1 MFPLR
6 IFLVFAAML
15 SGLLTLHAQQS
26 ADIRNAAHDS
36 VRVRICLTLAAQ
48 FTNNNLDS
56 TFFYCNEATKYAE
69 RMNSKKGVADS
80 QYERAYAVF
89 YSGKPDSA
97 LKMYTNLLK
106 DYRSLGDS
114 SKVAS
119 CYNKMGFIHREKGD
133 PVAAL
138 LHYNQALRSNK
149 NEADKSEAGNSYLN
163 IGVIYHD
170 QDNLTDA
177 LKYELLGLSMY
188 EASGDNKRTANAL
201 ARIGNVYLDMKQDSS
216 ALLYYQRSL
225 ALSQQTNNNRLVA
238 ICLNNMAMI
247 YSDRGDLERA
257 AAMYQQ
263 ALKIREEIGDRN
275 GVAILLNNIGEVYG
289 QRKMI
294 DSALHYVNRSLEI
307 STELQFKDMMA
318 TNYLSLASIYYAKG
332 DYKTAY
338 EYYSKY
344 HATYE
349 QLNGEES
356 RKRIDELN
364 ASLENERKQRK
375 IDQLSSES
383 AIREAALEQERTKG
397 WLLAIGFVA
406 VLIVAIVIWRNM
418 RRTRKVNV
426 LLEEQKTEIA
436 GQKKIV
442 EEQHRDIVD
451 SINYA
456 LRIQHAVMPSK
467 EYLKELF
474 PESFLIYKP
483 RDIVSGDFW
492 WVTRKNNLKIIAV
505 ADCTGHGV
513 PGAFMSLIGTSLLNE
528 IVNEKGVTQPDAILN
543 LLTEK
548 VVRALRQNE
557 DRDSMSDGMDI
568 ALAVID
574 EDLDVMHFAGANNS
588 IYFSTTD
595 RQIHELKGDR
605 QPIGYYLDRHKQF
618 TLQSVPL
625 ADITNIWM
633 CTDGYAD
640 QFCGIPG
647 AYYSKK
653 YKYSRLKTKLSAVQQ
668 TSATQQRD
676 ELVREFETWK
686 GNMFQVDDVLIAG
699 IRLY

>member
-1 MFPLR
+1 
-6 IFLVFAAML
+6 
-15 SGLLTLHAQQS
+15 
-26 ADIRNAAHDS
+26 
-36 VRVRICLTLAAQ
+36 
-48 FTNNNLDS
+48 
-56 TFFYCNEATKYAE
+56 
-69 RMNSKKGVADS
+69 
-80 QYERAYAVF
+80 
-89 YSGKPDSA
+89 
-97 LKMYTNLLK
+97 
-106 DYRSLGDS
+106 
-114 SKVAS
+114 
-119 CYNKMGFIHREKGD
+119 
-133 PVAAL
+133 
-138 LHYNQALRSNK
+138 
-149 NEADKSEAGNSYLN
+149 
-163 IGVIYHD
+163 
-170 QDNLTDA
+170 
-177 LKYELLGLSMY
+177 
-188 EASGDNKRTANAL
+188 
-201 ARIGNVYLDMKQDSS
+201 
-216 ALLYYQRSL
+216 
-225 ALSQQTNNNRLVA
+225 
-238 ICLNNMAMI
+238 MAMI
-247 YSDRGDLERA
+247 YSERGDLERA

-294 DSALHYVNRSLEI
+294 DSALYYVNRSLEI

-318 TNYLSLASIYYAKG
+318 TNYLSLAGIYSVEG

-338 EYYSKY
+338 EYYGKY

-349 QLNGEES
+349 ELNGEES

-383 AIREAALEQERTKG
+383 AIREAALQQERTKG
-397 WLLAIGFVA
+397 WLLAIGLVA
-406 VLIVAIVIWRNM
+406 VLIVAVVIWRNM
-418 RRTRKVNV
+418 RRTSKVNV

-456 LRIQHAVMPSK
+456 LRIQHAVMPSR

-492 WVTRKNNLKIIAV
+492 WVTQKNNLKIIAV

-528 IVNEKGVTQPDAILN
+528 IVNEKGVTQPDAVLN

-557 DRDSMSDGMDI
+557 DRDSTSDGMDI
-568 ALAVID
+568 ALVVID
-574 EDLDVMHFAGANNS
+574 EDREVMHFAGANNS
-588 IYFSTTD
+588 IYYSTTD
-595 RQIHELKGDR
+595 RQIYELKGDR

-633 CTDGYAD
+633 CTDGFAD

-647 AYYSKK
+647 VNYSKK
-653 YKYSRLKTKLSAVQQ
+653 YKYSRLKMKLSAIQQ

-676 ELVREFETWK
+676 ELIKEFETWK

-699 IRLY
+699 IRFY

>member
-6 IFLVFAAML
+6 IFPAFIAML
-15 SGLLTLHAQQS
+15 SSFCAVNAQHAS
-26 ADIRNAAHDS
+26 DIRSASHDS
-36 VRVRICLTLAAQ
+36 VRLRICLTLAAQ

-56 TFFYCNEATKYAE
+56 TFYYCNEATKYAE
-69 RMNSKKGVADS
+69 RMNSKKGIADS
-80 QYERAYAVF
+80 QFERAYAVY

-97 LKMYTNLLK
+97 LKMYTKLLT
-106 DYRSLGDS
+106 DYRSLSDS

-119 CYNKMGFIHREKGD
+119 CYNKMGFILREKGD
-133 PVAAL
+133 ALAAL
-138 LHYNQALRSNK
+138 QYYNQSLRSNK

-188 EASGDNKRTANAL
+188 ESAGDSKRTANAL
-201 ARIGNVYLDMKQDSS
+201 ARIGNVYLDMRQDSS
-216 ALLYYQRSL
+216 ALIYYQRSL

-247 YSDRGDLERA
+247 YSDRGDLPRA
-257 AAMYQQ
+257 AGMYQQ
-263 ALKIREEIGDRN
+263 ALQIREQIGDRN
-275 GVAILLNNIGEVYG
+275 GVAILLNNIGEIYG

-294 DSALHYVNRSLEI
+294 DSALYYVNRSLEI
-307 STELQFKDMMA
+307 STELQFKDMIA
-318 TNYLSLASIYYAKG
+318 TNYLSLAGIYSVDG

-338 EYYSKY
+338 EYYGKY

-364 ASLENERKQRK
+364 ASLENERNQRK

-383 AIREAALEQERTKG
+383 AIREAALQQERAKG
-397 WLLAIGFVA
+397 WLFAIGFVA

-418 RRTRKVNV
+418 HRTRKVNV

-436 GQKKIV
+436 EKKKIV

-456 LRIQHAVMPSK
+456 LRIQHAVMPSRD
-467 EYLKELF
+467 YLKKLF
-474 PESFLIYKP
+474 PDSFLVYKP

-492 WVTRKNNLKIIAV
+492 WIAQRNNLKVLVV

-528 IVNEKGVTQPDAILN
+528 IVNEKGVTQADEILN
-543 LLTEK
+543 LLSEK
-548 VVRALRQNE
+548 VVKALHQNE
-557 DRDSMSDGMDI
+557 ERESTSDGMDL

-574 EDLDVMHFAGANNS
+574 EENELLHFAGANNS
-588 IYFSTTD
+588 LYYSKTD
-595 RQIHELKGDR
+595 KTILELKGDR
-605 QPIGYYLDRHKQF
+605 QPIGYYMNHHKRFSKQ
-618 TLQSVPL
+618 TLSLTEV
-625 ADITNIWM
+625 TNIWL
-633 CTDGYAD
+633 CTDGYVD
-640 QFCGIPG
+640 QFCGMQGPL
-647 AYYSKK
+647 YSKK
-653 YKYSRLKTKLSAVQQ
+653 YKYSRLKTLLSDIQHVPGV
-668 TSATQQRD
+668 QQRD
-676 ELVREFETWK
+676 RLVKEFEKWK
-686 GNMFQVDDVLIAG
+686 GDMFQVDDVLIAG
-699 IRLY
+699 IRFY

>member
-6 IFLVFAAML
+6 IFLVFATML
-15 SGLLTLHAQQS
+15 SGLFALHAQPS
-26 ADIRNAAHDS
+26 ADIRIAPHDS
-36 VRVRICLTLAAQ
+36 VRVRICISLAAQ
-48 FTNNNLDS
+48 FANNNLDS
-56 TFFYCNEATKYAE
+56 SLYYCDQATKYAE
-69 RMNSKKGVADS
+69 RSGNKKGVADS

-119 CYNKMGFIHREKGD
+119 CYNKMGFIYREKGD

-138 LHYNQALRSNK
+138 QHYNQSLRSNK

-170 QDNLTDA
+170 QDNFKDA

-188 EASGDNKRTANAL
+188 ESAGDNKRTANAL

-247 YSDRGDLERA
+247 YSERGDLERA
-257 AAMYQQ
+257 AAMYHQ

-275 GVAILLNNIGEVYG
+275 GVAVLLNNIGEVYG

-294 DSALHYVNRSLEI
+294 DSALYYVNRSLEI
-307 STELQFKDMMA
+307 ATELQFKDMMA
-318 TNYLSLASIYYAKG
+318 TNYLSLAGIYSVDG
-332 DYKTAY
+332 DYKSAY
-338 EYYSKY
+338 EYYGKY
-344 HATYE
+344 HSTYE
-349 QLNGEES
+349 KLNGEES

-364 ASLENERKQRK
+364 ASLENERNQRK

-383 AIREAALEQERTKG
+383 AIREAALQQERTKG

-406 VLIVAIVIWRNM
+406 ALIVAVVIWRNM
-418 RRTRKVNV
+418 HRTRKVNV

-456 LRIQHAVMPSK
+456 LRIQHAVLPSR

-492 WVTRKNNLKIIAV
+492 WVTRKNKLKIIAV

-528 IVNEKGVTQPDAILN
+528 IINEKGVIEPDEILN

-548 VVRALRQNE
+548 VVKSLRQNE
-557 DRDSMSDGMDI
+557 DRDSTSDGMDI
-568 ALAVID
+568 AIAVVD
-574 EDLDVMHFAGANNS
+574 EENELLHFSGANNS
-588 IYFSTTD
+588 LFYTTTSKELL
-595 RQIHELKGDR
+595 ELKGDR
-605 QPIGYYLDRHKQF
+605 QPIGYYMDRHKRF
-618 TLQSVPL
+618 TKHSISL
-625 ADITNIWM
+625 ADVTNIWL
-633 CTDGYAD
+633 CTDGYTD

-647 AYYSKK
+647 SNYSKK
-653 YKYSRLKTKLSAVQQ
+653 YKHSRLKAKLTSIQQ
-668 TSATQQRD
+668 SSSTQQRD
-676 ELVREFETWK
+676 ELVKEFETWK

-699 IRLY
+699 ILFY

>member
-1 MFPLR
+1 MSSRR
-6 IFLVFAAML
+6 IFLTSFIWFFSL
-15 SGLLTLHAQQS
+15 CRIHAQS
-26 ADIRNAAHDS
+26 ASDIKSASHDS
-36 VRVRICLTLAAQ
+36 VRLRICISLAAQ

-56 TFFYCNEATKYAE
+56 TFFYCDEATKYAK
-69 RMNSKKGVADS
+69 RMNSKKGVADA
-80 QYERAYAVF
+80 QFERAYAVY
-89 YSGKPDSA
+89 YSGKSDSA
-97 LKMYTNLLK
+97 LKMYTDLLT

-133 PVAAL
+133 PLAAL
-138 LHYNQALRSNK
+138 QHYNQSLRSNK

-170 QDNLTDA
+170 QDNFKDA

-188 EASGDNKRTANAL
+188 ESSGDNKRTANAL

-257 AAMYQQ
+257 AAMYHQ

-275 GVAILLNNIGEVYG
+275 GVAILLNNIGEIYG

-294 DSALHYVNRSLEI
+294 DSALYYVNRSLEI

-318 TNYLSLASIYYAKG
+318 TNYLSLAGIYSVDG

-338 EYYSKY
+338 EYYGKY

-364 ASLENERKQRK
+364 ASLENERNQRK

-383 AIREAALEQERTKG
+383 AIREAALQQERAKG
-397 WLLAIGFVA
+397 WLFAIGFVA

-456 LRIQHAVMPSK
+456 LRIQHAVMPSR

-492 WVTRKNNLKIIAV
+492 WVTSKNNQKIFAV

-528 IVNEKGVTQPDAILN
+528 IVNEKGVTQPDEILN

-548 VVRALRQNE
+548 VVKSLRQNE
-557 DRDSMSDGMDI
+557 DRDSTSDGMDI
-568 ALAVID
+568 AIAVVD
-574 EDLDVMHFAGANNS
+574 EKNEMLHFSGANNS
-588 IYFSTTD
+588 LFYSTTSKELL
-595 RQIHELKGDR
+595 ELKGDR
-605 QPIGYYLDRHKQF
+605 QPIGYYMDRHKRF
-618 TLQSVPL
+618 TIHSISLTDV
-625 ADITNIWM
+625 TNVWM

-653 YKYSRLKTKLSAVQQ
+653 YKYSRLKAKLAAIQQ
-668 TSATQQRD
+668 SSATQQRD
-676 ELVREFETWK
+676 ELVKEFETWK

-699 IRLY
+699 IRFY